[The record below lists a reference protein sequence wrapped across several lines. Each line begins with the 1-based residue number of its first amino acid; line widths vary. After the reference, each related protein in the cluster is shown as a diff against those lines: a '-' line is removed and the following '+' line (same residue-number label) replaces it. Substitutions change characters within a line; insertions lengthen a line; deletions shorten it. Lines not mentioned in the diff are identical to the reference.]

1 MGGSYLNRIFV
12 LIILCF
18 PLLLSL
24 SSCFLDGKGRAPER
38 SIRPGSPIGEA
49 GPAGSW
55 SADAFPGFACPA
67 DQISLRWNV
76 GDPFCRPG
84 TGPSCQLLTVT
95 DNVGLLA
102 PPFTSRDLSGNY
114 DNGSISG
121 LSSWSGQSPTFT
133 FSVAHDDAG
142 DPGWQDW
149 FSQVVI
155 VQGPPEAPITQ
166 DFDAYATT
174 CDGRLGWRLD
184 NYGLDMAHES
194 FIDSTKGLG
203 DCVRIASVCYMPEPD
218 SDAQTPDAVVVSVVG
233 DPRMRAT
240 TLGIGDCVLN
250 LSLPPDLAYDVRP
263 ASAPIPTHEGM
274 CDAEGLD
281 TVGAEPPFIRLRF
294 GLSCD
299 TTLDECGN

>member
-1 MGGSYLNRIFV
+1 MGGFYVSRVFV
-12 LIILCF
+12 LIILSF

-24 SSCFLDGKGRAPER
+24 SSCFLDGKGRAPTR
-38 SIRPGSPIGEA
+38 SIRTSSPIGQP

-67 DQISLRWNV
+67 DNITLKWNV
-76 GDPFCRPG
+76 GDPHCRPG
-84 TGPSCQLLTVT
+84 MGPSCQTLTVV
-95 DNVGLLA
+95 DSLDLLE
-102 PPFTSRDLSGNY
+102 PYFTSRELSGSY
-114 DNGSISG
+114 ENGSVSG
-121 LSSWSGQSPTFT
+121 LRIWNGRDPIFL
-133 FSVAHDDAG
+133 FSVIHDDAS

-155 VQGPPEAPITQ
+155 VQGPPEAPTTQ
-166 DFDAYATT
+166 DFDAIATT
-174 CDGRLGWRLD
+174 CDGPLGWRLD
-184 NYGLDMAHES
+184 NFRLDMTHES

-203 DCVRIASVCYMPEPD
+203 DCVRIVSVCYRPVPD
-218 SDAQTPDAVVVSVVG
+218 SGAETPDAIVVSVVG

-240 TLGIGDCVLN
+240 TLPRGSCVFELN
-250 LSLPPDLAYDVRP
+250 LPPDLAYDVRP

-274 CDAEGLD
+274 CDGEG
-281 TVGAEPPFIRLRF
+281 TGIVGAEPPFIRLQF